1 MKDDKLATDV
11 LLSALEETTSYDEF
25 LTENKQHLGIDQLT
39 VALRKMSAKLNITP
53 LQAIEAA
60 QIERAYGYQIFNGT
74 RKPSRDKLIK
84 LAIGMGVSIE
94 DANYLLKA
102 VQKLPLYAKSE
113 RDSIIIY
120 GLSHALDVD
129 RLNALL
135 IENDHQPL

>member
-1 MKDDKLATDV
+1 MEQDKLATDV
-11 LLSALEETTSYDEF
+11 LLSALEETASYDEF

-39 VALRKMSAKLNITP
+39 VALRKMATKLNITP

-84 LAIGMGVSIE
+84 LAIGMKASIE
-94 DANYLLKA
+94 DANQLLKA

-120 GLSHALDVD
+120 GLSHKLDVD
-129 RLNALL
+129 QLNDLL
-135 IENDHQPL
+135 IENDQQTL